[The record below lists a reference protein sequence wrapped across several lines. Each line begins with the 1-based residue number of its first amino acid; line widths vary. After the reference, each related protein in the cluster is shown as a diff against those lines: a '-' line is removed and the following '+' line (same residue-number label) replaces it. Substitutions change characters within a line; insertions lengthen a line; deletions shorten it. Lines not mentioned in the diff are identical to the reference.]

1 MRLKSRVGPKG
12 QAVIPKEVRDILGIA
27 PGDEIIF
34 EVGEREARI
43 RKPDRKSSSVAELL
57 GIIPKKDK
65 LVKDVE
71 IKKLILS
78 ESEERA

>member
-1 MRLKSRVGPKG
+1 MRLKSKVGPKG

-34 EVGEREARI
+34 EVGEKEARI
-43 RKPDRKSSSVAELL
+43 KKPDRKNSGVAELL

-65 LVKDVE
+65 LAKDISVKK
-71 IKKLILS
+71 IILS
-78 ESEERA
+78 ETEEKA